1 MATRASPV
9 IGKGLAALPPPVKA
23 LLIAVGIIALAH
35 PGSRRW
41 LAERCVDVGGVVVP
55 HGCLFRG
62 GSEGLIRQRF
72 IEENLLDGVIG
83 LPANLFFGVGIP
95 AALIFFRRNKADKN
109 VFFIDA
115 SREYAEGKNQNK
127 LREED
132 LAKIVTTW
140 RARQNVIMELGW
152 FMARLGRDRVVI
164 LYSGDLEIPSDIL
177 GVVFLEFKEKIDEVA
192 DRIYQRLKGVE
203 LVP

>member
-1 MATRASPV
+1 MSAPNPANARLWKHAAKSKAAGVLSPKAWPRMATRASPV
-9 IGKGLAALPPPVKA
+9 SGKGLAALPPPVKA

-95 AALIFFRRNKADKN
+95 A
-109 VFFIDA
+109 
-115 SREYAEGKNQNK
+115 
-127 LREED
+127 
-132 LAKIVTTW
+132 
-140 RARQNVIMELGW
+140 
-152 FMARLGRDRVVI
+152 
-164 LYSGDLEIPSDIL
+164 
-177 GVVFLEFKEKIDEVA
+177 
-192 DRIYQRLKGVE
+192 
-203 LVP
+203 